1 MIQKQFAEKITKIL
15 KDDPSVLGVAAAGSW
30 ITNELDDYSDL
41 DLVLVTKEK
50 VSGDKDRMLSYAEK
64 FGKLLAGFTGEHVG
78 EPRVLICLYDE
89 PLLHVD
95 IKFLVPD
102 ELDQRIEDPVIL
114 MDKEGV
120 LQETFRR
127 SEPKYPYPD
136 YQWIEDRFWIWI
148 HYALA
153 KIGRGEFFEAL
164 DFLAYLRMTVLGP
177 LLQVKNGQLPKGVR
191 KLEMQIEPHDLD
203 LIRRTIA
210 DYQKQSLLNAVDNSI
225 SLYRYLRQHLYKDI
239 ALKIDAEQRVIDYF
253 QEVKG

>member
-1 MIQKQFAEKITKIL
+1 MIQKQFADKITRIL
-15 KDDPSVLGVAAAGSW
+15 KDDPSVMGLAAAGSW
-30 ITNELDDYSDL
+30 MTNELDEYSDL
-41 DLVLVTKEK
+41 DLVLVTKHR
-50 VSGDKDRMLSYAEK
+50 VSGDTNLMLSYAER

-95 IKFLVPD
+95 IKFFVPD
-102 ELDQRIEDPVIL
+102 ELDQRIEDPVVL

-120 LQETFRR
+120 LQEKFRK

-153 KIGRGEFFEAL
+153 KIGRGEYFEAL

-191 KLEMQIEPHDLD
+191 KIETHIEPHDLD

-210 DYQKQSLLNAVDNSI
+210 DYKKQSLLEAVDNCI
-225 SLYRYLRQHLYKDI
+225 SLYLYLRQHLYKDI
-239 ALKIDAEQRVIDYF
+239 TLKIDAEQRVIDYF
-253 QEVKG
+253 HEVRG